1 MKNITFSAD
10 EKLIEKARLK
20 AAKEKTTLNQR
31 FRDWLNRYA
40 SEKEYRKEFEDLMND
55 LSYAKPGRKFTR
67 EEMNER

>member
-20 AAKEKTTLNQR
+20 AAKEKTTLNKR
-31 FRDWLNRYA
+31 FREWLNRYA
-40 SEKEYRKEFEDLMND
+40 SESDYEKDFEELMD
-55 LSYAKPGRKFTR
+55 KLSYAKPGRKFSR